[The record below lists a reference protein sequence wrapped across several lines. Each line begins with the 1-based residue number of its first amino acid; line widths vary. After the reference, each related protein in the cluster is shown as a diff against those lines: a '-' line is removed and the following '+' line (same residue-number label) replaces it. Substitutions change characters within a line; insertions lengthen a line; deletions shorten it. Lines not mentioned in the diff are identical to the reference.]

1 MVRIE
6 KFGYYNSF
14 RMEQA
19 NAIRSEVFIDEQL
32 VDPEIEFEYE
42 EESNYY
48 LLILEDKPVAT
59 ARWRETP
66 KGIKLERFAML
77 KEYRNKGWGGK
88 LMEVLLDDVI
98 PLQKSIYLHSQV
110 VAVNYYKRAGFVE
123 KGEHFL
129 EAEIDHVMMEY
140 KG

>member
-1 MVRIE
+1 
-6 KFGYYNSF
+6 
-14 RMEQA
+14 
-19 NAIRSEVFIDEQL
+19 
-32 VDPEIEFEYE
+32 
-42 EESNYY
+42 
-48 LLILEDKPVAT
+48 
-59 ARWRETP
+59 
-66 KGIKLERFAML
+66 ML

-88 LMEVLLDDVI
+88 LMEVMLDDVI